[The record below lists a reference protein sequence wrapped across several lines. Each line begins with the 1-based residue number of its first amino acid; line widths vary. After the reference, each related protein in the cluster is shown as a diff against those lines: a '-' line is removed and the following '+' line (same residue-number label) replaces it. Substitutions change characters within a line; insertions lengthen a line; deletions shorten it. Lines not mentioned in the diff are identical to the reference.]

1 MSADTDVER
10 IIELLSFGP
19 YTYEGGGTAGWNDL
33 MRRQLAEYLVRQ
45 GAVRTDDLEPPN
57 DLGALRDAIKNQIK

>member
-1 MSADTDVER
+1 MSSDTDVER
-10 IIELLSFGP
+10 IIELLSSGP
-19 YTYEGGGTAGWNDL
+19 YTYEDGGTTGWNDL

-45 GAVRTDDLEPPN
+45 GADRTDDLEPPN